1 MVCPAVPKDPHLGKG
16 DVYYGDGGP
25 DQVYGNDGA
34 FGVMVE
40 VPAADCQGPFFQA
53 RVVGEYGVVRGREE
67 ELQVVPQAR
76 VHVGGHAR
84 LVEYPAWACVAGPLC
99 GLEADCGDFAD
110 LRRVVVGHA
119 VKKEGGVSGLGRLH
133 LVPYCV
139 PIVGPRRPDR
149 ASGYGGGPASVC
161 FPCLGDGTCGRL
173 EGGGGVCQ
181 MECLEAYGGVQDPDE
196 VVRQA
201 LVG

>member
-1 MVCPAVPKDPHLGKG
+1 MPRCGEGPAFGGG

-25 DQVYGNDGA
+25 DQVYGVDGA

-40 VPAADCQGPFFQA
+40 VSAEDRQGPFLRA
-53 RVVGEYGVVRGREE
+53 CVVGEYGVVRGREE

-99 GLEADCGDFAD
+99 GLEADCGNFAN

-119 VKKEGGVSGLGRLH
+119 VKEEGGVSRVGRFH

-139 PIVGPRRPDR
+139 PIVGPRCPDG
-149 ASGYGGGPASVC
+149 ASGYGGGPAPVC
-161 FPCLGDGTCGRL
+161 CPCLGDGACCRL

-181 MECLEAYGGVQDPDE
+181 VECLEAYGGVQDPGE